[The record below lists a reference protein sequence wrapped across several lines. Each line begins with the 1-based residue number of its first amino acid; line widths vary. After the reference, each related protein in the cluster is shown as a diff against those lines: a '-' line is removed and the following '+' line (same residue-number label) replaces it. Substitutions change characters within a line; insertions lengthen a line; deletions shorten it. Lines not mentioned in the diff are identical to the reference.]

1 MKKRQEYLVS
11 DFHKKQQER
20 AKKRQK
26 KDQERAKKRKKCSGG
41 AALPPI
47 PMEEIAACAGH
58 AEGDALLQLDEGYEA
73 SVHAQESAGK
83 TEEI

>member
-26 KDQERAKKRKKCSGG
+26 KDQDVRRRERSARGG
-41 AALPPI
+41 AAIPPM

>member
-1 MKKRQEYLVS
+1 MRRRDRRRTRNVRRR
-11 DFHKKQQER
+11 ER
-20 AKKRQK
+20 SAQ
-26 KDQERAKKRKKCSGG
+26 GG
-41 AALPPI
+41 AALPPM

-58 AEGDALLQLDEGYEA
+58 AEGGDLLLLNEGYEA